1 MRAQAYHD
9 LLDKQRQELNDFP
22 ITYAFSKEQLEES
35 LVKLG
40 NPDISEC
47 CTVCNHGDIMRKTDV
62 QSFLTMLERHK
73 IELHE
78 LLKDPDLAQE
88 IFEYE
93 MDNHEYAINWDGDAD
108 VLGSLC
114 LVEDD
119 LEKMNLQLVYR
130 LARRNHMKRAH
141 EEWGMI

>member
-1 MRAQAYHD
+1 
-9 LLDKQRQELNDFP
+9 
-22 ITYAFSKEQLEES
+22 
-35 LVKLG
+35 
-40 NPDISEC
+40 
-47 CTVCNHGDIMRKTDV
+47 MRKTDV
-62 QSFLTMLERHK
+62 QSFLAMLERHK

-114 LVEDD
+114 LVEED